1 MGKIYLSEYKQVRR
15 LLTLKWANWGKI
27 SLQGL
32 GKVGENA

>member
-1 MGKIYLSEYKQVRR
+1 MRKIYLDEYKQVKR
-15 LLTLKWANWGKI
+15 LLTSKGANWGKI